1 MCFGKSVGTA
11 FNFLVMPVL
20 FCLCEH
26 SMLFLVRE
34 PMLISSSGIRRKS
47 TSSVLKSHRLR
58 WLHLDS
64 SAFSLLFMSL
74 LALPC
79 CLSSLV
85 NSLSLPR
92 PFRQASCHLSALL
105 PPRGQRR
112 LCCREH
118 LFCSPSSHLHTPGH
132 FPFPEPVFN
141 NLLVGFP
148 NIPSILLKLLIS
160 VTYNC
165 LFTACLSTH
174 LSIWTYKTS
183 FLMLKGMQRWFWPQP
198 SRNLQSS
205 ERERTSGLS
214 HLLGFWTPSSPIC
227 NCYSQ

>member
-1 MCFGKSVGTA
+1 MFFLHCSIVCSYLVFTLMANTALNVSPCLFPMCFGKSVGTA

-34 PMLISSSGIRRKS
+34 PMLISSSGIREKS
-47 TSSVLKSHRLR
+47 TSSVLKSHKLR

-105 PPRGQRR
+105 PPRWTAEG
-112 LCCREH
+112 
-118 LFCSPSSHLHTPGH
+118 
-132 FPFPEPVFN
+132 
-141 NLLVGFP
+141 LL
-148 NIPSILLKLLIS
+148 
-160 VTYNC
+160 
-165 LFTACLSTH
+165 
-174 LSIWTYKTS
+174 
-183 FLMLKGMQRWFWPQP
+183 
-198 SRNLQSS
+198 
-205 ERERTSGLS
+205 
-214 HLLGFWTPSSPIC
+214 
-227 NCYSQ
+227 